1 MNLLMKKT
9 LWALVRSTS
18 GGRVALARWTV
29 SDIFELALDECNL
42 LQRRGGEYRTQ
53 FKIFTV
59 ATPCM
64 DKILSLRGKIV
75 RVPYPAYAITQYAQ
89 SLAAYFSSESCG
101 QGAEERQ

>member
-42 LQRRGGEYRTQ
+42 LQRRGENTALNLNFNRLNR
-53 FKIFTV
+53 
-59 ATPCM
+59 PWM
-64 DKILSLRGKIV
+64 DAR
-75 RVPYPAYAITQYAQ
+75 
-89 SLAAYFSSESCG
+89 
-101 QGAEERQ
+101 